1 MTRTPAT
8 TAIVGVAGVAGALVA
23 WQAVSTGGV
32 LDRTSFPPPTEVA
45 DALGRILGEEWF
57 WTALGETAKSTLLGL
72 LISVAIAFPLGA
84 ALGLSETA
92 FRSSRLV
99 IEFLKPIPVVALL
112 PLALLMYG
120 TTLQMKLVLI
130 VFGTL
135 WPLLMQVIYGVQNV
149 DAVAAETARAYRL
162 ARPRRLV
169 AVVLPSA
176 APFIATGLRV
186 AGVTALLLSI
196 VTELVGGAPG
206 LGLQITR
213 SQSAADFADLYALV
227 VVTGVLGIAVNSALR
242 RMERRTLRWLPEHRE
257 VAA

>member
-1 MTRTPAT
+1 MRGRAT
-8 TAIVGVAGVAGALVA
+8 TALAGVGGIVGALVV
-23 WQAVSTGGV
+23 WHVVSVTDTV
-32 LDRTSFPPPTEVA
+32 DRTSFPPPLDVA
-45 DALGRILGEEWF
+45 SALVSVLSDGAF
-57 WTALGETAKSTLLGL
+57 WSALGETAESTLLGL
-72 LISVAIAFPLGA
+72 LISIAIALPLGA
-84 ALGLSETA
+84 VIGLNEAA
-92 FRSSRLV
+92 FRSTRLV

-120 TTLQMKLVLI
+120 TTLQMKLALI

-135 WPLLMQVIYGVQNV
+135 WPLLMQIVDGVQNV

-162 ARPRRLV
+162 TRRRRIV
-169 AVVLPSA
+169 ALVLPSA

-196 VTELVGGAPG
+196 VTELVGGAAG

-213 SQSAADFADLYALV
+213 AQAAAHFDELYALV
-227 VVTGVLGIAVNSALR
+227 VVTGMLGIAVNAALR
-242 RMERRTLRWLPEHRE
+242 GLERRTLRWHPMHRE

>member
-1 MTRTPAT
+1 MRKPAT
-8 TAIVGVAGVAGALVA
+8 TVLAGVAGIAGALLV
-23 WQAVSTGGV
+23 WQVISVTDTV
-32 LDRTSFPPPTEVA
+32 DRTSFPPPTEVA
-45 DALGRILGEEWF
+45 GALMRVLGESTF
-57 WTALGETAKSTLLGL
+57 WTALGETAESTALGL
-72 LISVAIAFPLGA
+72 LISVAIALPLGA
-84 ALGLSETA
+84 LLGLSEVA
-92 FRSSRLV
+92 FRSTRLV

-135 WPLLMQVIYGVQNV
+135 WPLLMQIVYGVQDV
-149 DAVAAETARAYRL
+149 DPVAAETARAYRL
-162 ARPRRLV
+162 NRRRRVL
-169 AVVLPSA
+169 ALVLPSA

-206 LGLQITR
+206 LGLEITR
-213 SQSAADFADLYALV
+213 SQSAADFDELYALV
-227 VVTGVLGIAVNSALR
+227 VITGLLGIAVNAGLR
-242 RMERRTLRWLPEHRE
+242 AVERRTLRWLPEHRE

>member
-1 MTRTPAT
+1 MREPAT
-8 TAIVGVAGVAGALVA
+8 TAVVGVAGVAGALAA
-23 WQAVSTGGV
+23 WQAVSAGEV
-32 LDRTSFPPPTEVA
+32 LDSTSFPPPTEVL
-45 DALGRILGEEWF
+45 DALVRVVGESWF

-72 LISVAIAFPLGA
+72 LITVAIALPLGA

-92 FRSSRLV
+92 FRSCRLV

-130 VFGTL
+130 CFGTL

-162 ARPRRLV
+162 RRTRWLV
-169 AVVLPSA
+169 SVVLPSA

-196 VTELVGGAPG
+196 VTELVGGAAG

-213 SQSAADFADLYALV
+213 AQSAADYDELYALV
-227 VVTGVLGIAVNSALR
+227 VITGVLGIAVNGVLR

>member
-1 MTRTPAT
+1 MRGPAA
-8 TAIVGVAGVAGALVA
+8 TALAGVAGVIGALIL
-23 WQAVSTGGV
+23 WQVVSVTDV

-45 DALGRILGEEWF
+45 DALVRVVGESWF

-72 LISVAIAFPLGA
+72 LISVAIALPLGA
-84 ALGLSETA
+84 ALGLSEVA
-92 FRSSRLV
+92 FRSARLV
-99 IEFLKPIPVVALL
+99 VEFLKPIPVVALL
-112 PLALLMYG
+112 PLALLLYG

-135 WPLLMQVIYGVQNV
+135 WPLLMQVVYGVQNV
-149 DAVAAETARAYRL
+149 DAVAAETARAYRFSR
-162 ARPRRLV
+162 ARRLTS
-169 AVVLPSA
+169 VVLPSA

-213 SQSAADFADLYALV
+213 SQSAADYADLYALV
-227 VVTGVLGIAVNSALR
+227 VITGVLGIAVNTALR

>member
-1 MTRTPAT
+1 MRGRAT
-8 TAIVGVAGVAGALVA
+8 TALAGLVGIVGALLL
-23 WQAVSTGGV
+23 WQLVSVTDTI
-32 LDRTSFPPPTEVA
+32 DRTSFPPPTDVA
-45 DALGRILGEEWF
+45 AALGQVLSEGSF
-57 WTALGETAKSTLLGL
+57 WSALGDTAESTLLGL
-72 LISVAIAFPLGA
+72 LVSIAIALPLGA
-84 ALGLSETA
+84 AIGLSEVA

-112 PLALLMYG
+112 PLVLLMYG

-135 WPLLMQVIYGVQNV
+135 WPLLMQIVYGVQNV

-162 ARPRRLV
+162 TRRRRIV
-169 AVVLPSA
+169 ALVLPSA

-196 VTELVGGAPG
+196 VTELVGGAAG
-206 LGLQITR
+206 LGLEITR
-213 SQSAADFADLYALV
+213 AQSAAHFDQLYALI
-227 VVTGVLGIAVNSALR
+227 VVTGLLGIAVNAALR
-242 RMERRTLRWLPEHRE
+242 ALERRTLRWHPMHRE

>member
-1 MTRTPAT
+1 MRLPAAT
-8 TAIVGVAGVAGALVA
+8 VWAGVAGVAVALIA
-23 WQAVSTGGV
+23 WQVVSVADV

-45 DALGRILGEEWF
+45 GALGRVVGEEEF
-57 WTALGETAKSTLLGL
+57 WTAFGETAKSTLLGL
-72 LISVAIAFPLGA
+72 LVSIAIALPLGA
-84 ALGLSETA
+84 ALGLSEVA
-92 FRSSRLV
+92 FRSARLV

-112 PLALLMYG
+112 PLALLLYG
-120 TTLQMKLVLI
+120 TSLRMKLVLI

-135 WPLLMQVIYGVQNV
+135 WPLLMQVVYGVQNV
-149 DAVAAETARAYRL
+149 DAVAAETARAYRFS
-162 ARPRRLV
+162 RRRRLV
-169 AVVLPSA
+169 AVVFPSA

-213 SQSAADFADLYALV
+213 SQSAADYADLYALV
-227 VVTGVLGIAVNSALR
+227 VIVGLLGIAVNTMLR
-242 RMERRTLRWLPEHRE
+242 RLERRTLRWLPEHRE